1 MDIFRDEALTLF
13 GPSLCPSGRQALWLQ
28 HHAGWESPC
37 FVIRRHRQFL
47 VRHANQR
54 FWRIYHWRLPAE
66 VMIKT
71 GKTTVALY
79 ALSPILDSFDR
90 AFREK

>member
-1 MDIFRDEALTLF
+1 VTYVSADRLIDERPEGGQPAGQPYFRVKVEIDDAALKNVP
-13 GPSLCPSGRQALWLQ
+13 GV
-28 HHAGWESPC
+28 E
-37 FVIRRHRQFL
+37 L
-47 VRHANQR
+47 VPGM
-54 FWRIYHWRLPAE
+54 PAE